1 MVEDVCYAS
10 DRISYLDRFSREV
23 LQREQKRREL
33 LATHVYRR
41 VEAVIIFCIV
51 GVNALFFVFFPQ
63 YVIFWIICSLFVIGF
78 SPLVQFF
85 QALVKTIAK
94 KRVPDEEKYV
104 KTLQAFKMLRKSE
117 QFYHIE
123 WSVFF
128 INMRSAAIALGLLC
142 SSNIF
147 AAVGYLLIVRQDAG
161 IGFFIAI
168 QFFLFFLLFTSVIL
182 LKPYNRTFEVWIA
195 KIAAVLKRQNL
206 AIRIIL
212 LLLGIAGFFTALF
225 FLAAF
230 LSPPATTLGILE
242 REKINLLHFIPEF
255 LVILFS
261 QFTLVRY
268 IHSLESRRMTLK
280 VSNAITRSLQ
290 NDVISV
296 LQKVQSGIINEKEM
310 DCVHLRTMM
319 TSLLEARMFTTVVSD
334 IFGLFPLY
342 LFRPDL
348 TLITDTETLK
358 ILRGHMSIMA

>member
-1 MVEDVCYAS
+1 MVEDVCRAS
-10 DRISYLDRFSREV
+10 DRIGDLDQFSREV
-23 LQREQKRREL
+23 LQKEQNRKEL
-33 LATHVYRR
+33 LVTHIHWR
-41 VEAVIIFCIV
+41 VEALIVFCIV
-51 GVNALFFVFFPQ
+51 AINAIFFVFFPQ
-63 YVIFWIICSLFVIGF
+63 YVIFWIICSLFIIGF
-78 SPLVQFF
+78 SPLVQIF
-85 QALVKTIAK
+85 QALTKMIVKK
-94 KRVPDEEKYV
+94 QVPDEEKYV

-147 AAVGYLLIVRQDAG
+147 AAVGYLLIVRHDAG

-168 QFFLFFLLFTSVIL
+168 QFFLFFLLFTSVVL
-182 LKPYNRTFEVWIA
+182 LKPYNRTFEVWVGR
-195 KIAAVLKRQNL
+195 IAAILKRQKL
-206 AIRIIL
+206 IIRITL
-212 LLLGIAGFFTALF
+212 LILGIAGFFTALF

-230 LSPPATTLGILE
+230 LSPSATALGMLE

-255 LVILFS
+255 FIILFS

-280 VSNAITRSLQ
+280 VSDAIARSLQ
-290 NDVISV
+290 NDVISI
-296 LQKVQSGIINEKEM
+296 LQKVQSGIIDEKEL

-342 LFRPDL
+342 LFKPDL
-348 TLITDTETLK
+348 SLITDDETVK

>member
-33 LATHVYRR
+33 LVTHVHRR
-41 VEAVIIFCIV
+41 IEAVIVFFIV
-51 GVNALFFVFFPQ
+51 TVNAIFFVVFPR

-78 SPLVQFF
+78 SPLVQAF
-85 QALVKTIAK
+85 QALAKMITK
-94 KRVPDEEKYV
+94 KRAPDEEKYV

-128 INMRSAAIALGLLC
+128 INMRSAAVALGLLC

-147 AAVGYLLIVRQDAG
+147 AAVGYLLILRQDSG

-182 LKPYNRTFEVWIA
+182 LKPYNRTFEVYVA
-195 KIAAVLKRQNL
+195 KIAAVLKKQKL
-206 AIRIIL
+206 VIRIIL

-230 LSPPATTLGILE
+230 LSPPATAFGILE
-242 REKINLLHFIPEF
+242 REKIDLLHFIPEF
-255 LVILFS
+255 FLILIS

-280 VSNAITRSLQ
+280 VSDAITRSLQ

-296 LQKVQSGIINEKEM
+296 LQKVQSGIIDEKEM

>member
-1 MVEDVCYAS
+1 MVEDICRAS
-10 DRISYLDRFSREV
+10 DRIGDLNRFSREV
-23 LQREQKRREL
+23 LQREQKRKEL
-33 LATHVYRR
+33 LVTR
-41 VEAVIIFCIV
+41 VHWRIEALIVFCIV
-51 GVNALFFVFFPQ
+51 AVNASFFVFFPQ

-78 SPLVQFF
+78 SPLVQIF
-85 QALVKTIAK
+85 QALVKTIVK

-128 INMRSAAIALGLLC
+128 INMRSVAIALGLLC

-147 AAVGYLLIVRQDAG
+147 AATGYLLIVRHDAG

-168 QFFLFFLLFTSVIL
+168 QFFLFFLLFTAVIL
-182 LKPYNRTFEVWIA
+182 LKPYSRSFETGIGRIVTL
-195 KIAAVLKRQNL
+195 LKRQNL

-212 LLLGIAGFFTALF
+212 LFLSATGFFIALF
-225 FLAAF
+225 FLAGF
-230 LSPPATTLGILE
+230 LSPSATALGMLE
-242 REKINLLHFIPEF
+242 REKINYLHFIPEF
-255 LVILFS
+255 FIIFFS

-280 VSNAITRSLQ
+280 VSDGIVRSLQ

-296 LQKVQSGIINEKEM
+296 LQKVQSGFIDEKEV
-310 DCVHLRTMM
+310 DCMHLRTMM
-319 TSLLEARMFTTVVSD
+319 TTLLEARMFTTVVTD

-342 LFRPDL
+342 LFKPDL
-348 TLITDTETLK
+348 SLITDDETLK